1 MAPWQKP
8 PQSPEYRLTSPPG
21 RGLYLSLASRYAFKH
36 NSAVDGTDWRPDKY
50 IEMYKDILKDPDF
63 GK

>member
-8 PQSPEYRLTSPPG
+8 PQSPEERLTFPRKG
-21 RGLYLSLASRYAFKH
+21 TILSLASRYAFKH
-36 NSAVDGTDWRPDKY
+36 NPAVDGTDWRPDKY
-50 IEMYKDILKDPDF
+50 IEMYKDILKNPDF

>member
-1 MAPWQKP
+1 MFTA
-8 PQSPEYRLTSPPG
+8 TVD
-21 RGLYLSLASRYAFKH
+21 LSLASRYAFKH
-36 NSAVDGTDWRPDKY
+36 NPAVDGTDWRPDKY